1 MIQTGGS
8 SKTTLLT
15 CDDAW
20 DQFLDD
26 NYDEDIDIQEDNLLE
41 EQNIPKCSEI
51 YISTK
56 TKIAY
61 LNKPVNLKETFWKIP
76 IMDYYRAENG
86 VIKKQIK
93 YSFKDVDEVKNIE
106 I

>member
-26 NYDEDIDIQEDNLLE
+26 NYDEDIDIQENNVLE
-41 EQNIPKCSEI
+41 EQNIPKCSDI

-76 IMDYYRAENG
+76 IMDYYRPENG
-86 VIKKQIK
+86 VIKKQINT
-93 YSFKDVDEVKNIE
+93 V
-106 I
+106 

>member
-1 MIQTGGS
+1 MIQSGGS
-8 SKTTLLT
+8 TKTTLLD

-26 NYDEDIDIQEDNLLE
+26 NYDEDVEIENSGILE

-61 LNKPVNLKETFWKIP
+61 LNKSIDLKETF
-76 IMDYYRAENG
+76 G
-86 VIKKQIK
+86 K
-93 YSFKDVDEVKNIE
+93 YQ
-106 I
+106 